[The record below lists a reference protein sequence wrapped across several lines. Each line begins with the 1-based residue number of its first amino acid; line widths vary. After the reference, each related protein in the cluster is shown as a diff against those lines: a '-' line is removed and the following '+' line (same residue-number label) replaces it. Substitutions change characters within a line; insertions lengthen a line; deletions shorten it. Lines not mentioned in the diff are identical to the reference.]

1 MTTCH
6 LKVGVSQLTKIVY
19 IRYTLDNGKT
29 VQYTILIDTSCLL
42 ILLSLF
48 AGETMVW
55 KARNFGDRDLFQK
68 AQNIRMP
75 SCDAL
80 RELQA
85 QGV

>member
-1 MTTCH
+1 MILSNCGYR
-6 LKVGVSQLTKIVY
+6 LILNFSNLVARL
-19 IRYTLDNGKT
+19 NG
-29 VQYTILIDTSCLL
+29 IFIIDMSNLV
-42 ILLSLF
+42 ILLSLS

-80 RELQA
+80 HELQA
-85 QGV
+85 QAG